1 MAESIQTKPCAA
13 CAPATRGVGTQRS
26 SCLAKRASTASLV
39 ADAAVARSVG
49 VEGSTF
55 GCKRPPRRRVALPTH
70 VSSAKCTERAGA
82 LRMHFSTFSTVSGK
96 KLTAGVREVNGLR
109 ANGLAGVLGVLGVL
123 GVRKA
128 LGECATMFSKLC
140 EAFAK
145 KRMETAMFSY

>member
-1 MAESIQTKPCAA
+1 
-13 CAPATRGVGTQRS
+13 
-26 SCLAKRASTASLV
+26 
-39 ADAAVARSVG
+39 
-49 VEGSTF
+49 
-55 GCKRPPRRRVALPTH
+55 
-70 VSSAKCTERAGA
+70 
-82 LRMHFSTFSTVSGK
+82 MHFSTFSTVSGK

-109 ANGLAGVLGVLGVL
+109 ANGLAGVFGVL